1 MNPYQLSC
9 VYFLQQDSDEIL
21 RVLSMGKTFHI
32 ECFRCEV
39 NALVF
44 CHFLVY
50 MQLVSR
56 YKTSRIEVKEI
67 IAVVKYK

>member
-1 MNPYQLSC
+1 
-9 VYFLQQDSDEIL
+9 
-21 RVLSMGKTFHI
+21 MGKTFHI

-56 YKTSRIEVKEI
+56 YKTSRIEVKKFFGSSGIRTHDRLSYE
-67 IAVVKYK
+67 ALLEAGYM